1 MKRFLT
7 LVLVLAMVVLAAS
20 ACAQDTNDPSGS
32 DTTPSAG
39 DTTPSGNSGNSGN
52 TGSDTTPGNN
62 NDNNNNNTPDADLN
76 TAETLAAYLQSLV
89 KSNPSVDGN
98 ALAELYMQHELLMN
112 IGLIYDTQEFPTEG
126 EPYVMGL
133 ANDFKIPAF
142 KTVTTIAPMMM
153 PSTFVTNIFI
163 LNDGTDAADY
173 AKQILA
179 NSNKAWNVCVTV
191 EQCAV
196 VYEGNVVIQVMTD
209 PIEPETMEDTVDS
222 VLIYTINQSGYELV
236 PISCTTGSSMATE
249 LLGVKDTIS
258 YLESDAAYADE
269 NGMSLHMVKLA
280 DTSKADDVMNEM
292 KANLTVADGSKI
304 VVANEGSYILAA
316 IGSEAFCDTI
326 IDTFKKLIQTNLG

>member
-7 LVLVLAMVVLAAS
+7 LVLVLAMIVVAAS

-39 DTTPSGNSGNSGN
+39 DTTPSGNSGNN
-52 TGSDTTPGNN
+52 NSDTTPSDN
-62 NDNNNNNTPDADLN
+62 NDNNNNNNNTPDVELN

-89 KSNPSVDGN
+89 KSNPDADGDT
-98 ALAELYMQHELLMN
+98 LAGLYMQHELLKDIWIDYM
-112 IGLIYDTQEFPTEG
+112 TQEFPTEG
-126 EPYVMGL
+126 DAYVTGL

-142 KTVTTIAPMMM
+142 KTVTTIMPGMM

-222 VLIYTINQSGYELV
+222 VLIYTINEAASELI
-236 PISCTTGSSMATE
+236 PISCTTSASKVTE

-258 YLESDAAYADE
+258 YLESDAAYAEE
-269 NGMSLHMVKLA
+269 NGESLHMVKLA

-292 KANLTVADGSKI
+292 KANLTVAEGSTI

-316 IGSEAFCDTI
+316 IGSESFCNTM
-326 IDTFKKLIQTNLG
+326 IDTFKTLVQTNLG